1 MAATGPRD
9 AGDPGPAAG
18 RPLVVVLGASGFLGS
33 AVVRAL
39 AELPVRVRAV
49 ARREPDAPGSVETR
63 RTDLARPGAVAEA
76 VAGCDAVFPFAA
88 HIRGPS
94 GWRIAEGD
102 ETAER
107 IHVGLVRDLV
117 AALRDR
123 AGGPPPVVVFPG
135 SNTQVGKVTA
145 DRIDGTEEDR
155 PEGVYDRQKH
165 TAERL
170 LMAATEAGHLRA
182 TSLRLPPV
190 FGPPAAATT
199 DDRGVVSTMIRKAL
213 AGEPLTMW
221 HDGTVRRDLL
231 NIEDAARAFVTAL
244 DHADELAGRHYLL
257 GTGRAPALGDVFRSI
272 AAAVARHTGR
282 EPVPVVPV
290 PPPPHFEGSDLRS
303 VEVDPSAFTAVTG
316 WTCRVP
322 LEEALARTVA
332 ALAES

>member
-1 MAATGPRD
+1 MTD
-9 AGDPGPAAG
+9 

-49 ARREPDAPGSVETR
+49 ARREMDVPGDVEVR
-63 RTDLARPGAVAEA
+63 RTDLARPGALAEA

-117 AALRDR
+117 ATLQDR
-123 AGGPPPVVVFPG
+123 VDGPPPVVVFPG

-145 DRIDGTEEDR
+145 DRIDGSEDDR
-155 PEGVYDRQKH
+155 PEGVYDQQKH
-165 TAERL
+165 AAERL
-170 LMAATEAGHLRA
+170 LMKATAEGRIRA

-190 FGPPAAATT
+190 FGPPAAGTA
-199 DDRGVVSTMIRKAL
+199 DDRGVVSTMIRRAL
-213 AGEPLTMW
+213 AGDPLTMW

-231 NIEDAARAFVTAL
+231 NIDDAARAFVTAL
-244 DHADELAGRHYLL
+244 DHADELAGRHYLV
-257 GTGRAPALGDVFRSI
+257 GTGRAPSLGDVFREI
-272 AAAVARHTGR
+272 ADAVARHTGA
-282 EPVPVVPV
+282 EPVPVVSV
-290 PPPPHFEGSDLRS
+290 TPPPHVEVSDFRS
-303 VEVDPSAFTAVTG
+303 VEVDPSAFTAITG

-322 LEEALARTVA
+322 LDEALARTVA
-332 ALAES
+332 ALAER